1 MRLVKIEKNQGKA
14 RVAAAIGNSLLSCL
28 TGG

>member
-14 RVAAAIGNSLLSCL
+14 RVAAAVGNLLLSYL